1 MTPTSRAADQ
11 PTGAA
16 DAPRAG
22 TAADGASLRALE
34 FASVVEMLAARTA
47 FTPSRELAEATVP
60 VADERHVELLQE
72 QTDEA
77 LRLLDEQAQ
86 ASIGGARD
94 VRGPI
99 DRARRG
105 GRLSAQELLDLAET
119 LHATA
124 LFAARLAAWRG
135 RHLAG
140 IRDLLDDAPTLR
152 ERIERSVD
160 EAGEILDTASGEL
173 AAIRKRMRMAQD
185 RVRERLN
192 TMLRSAELAGVIGE
206 AIVTLRAGRYVI
218 PVRAEAKGRLKGIVH
233 DQSASG
239 ATLFVEPL
247 SVVELNNTWTQAM
260 LDQERE
266 VDRILE
272 ELSRMVEASGDA
284 LGASLDA
291 LARADLWLARARLAG
306 DQNAVRPA
314 LSEDAVELLSARHPL
329 LGAGA
334 VPIDLRLGE
343 RFGYRAMV
351 ITGPNTGGKT
361 VSLKTLGLL
370 ALMHQAGLR
379 VPAAQGARLPVFRR
393 VMADIGDEQSIAQ
406 SLSTFSS
413 HLVNVVRFVEAA
425 GQGTLVLLDEVGAGT
440 DPTEGSAL
448 AMAIVERLLAAGA
461 VVAATTHYAELKT
474 FATEHANVT
483 NASVEFDVAT
493 LRPTYRLTI
502 GLPGKSQAFAI
513 ANRLGL
519 PRDVLDDAE
528 RRLSAEHRSMEETL
542 AAIQRAERARGEEL
556 DRAREERTAAAEE
569 RARARSG
576 VTRARLEAGK
586 VLDEARRAADAMLV
600 RAERDVAELRREVGR
615 LQAGRRGVQRRSE
628 AASALDELERRAAAS
643 RAAVQ
648 REAME
653 RTPNG
658 GSGAVGGLD
667 EGAEPIAARLEP
679 RVGLF
684 GRSRTLGT
692 TGRIVERSGRTGRV
706 TLETEGARVVVPGD
720 DVEVVPEP
728 APASPSRDRAADEL
742 RRRAAARVAPR
753 LDLRGERVE
762 SALEQ
767 LDAYL
772 DEALLA
778 GLDSVAIIHGAGT
791 GALRRAIRD
800 RLAEHPRVRGTRS
813 GRREEGGDGTT
824 VAEL

>member
-1 MTPTSRAADQ
+1 MTRTSRAAD
-11 PTGAA
+11 
-16 DAPRAG
+16 APVARRPAPEAG
-22 TAADGASLRALE
+22 TAADSATLRALE
-34 FASVVEMLAARTA
+34 FGAVVEMLAARTA
-47 FTPSRELAEATVP
+47 FAPSRELAEASLP
-60 VADERHVELLQE
+60 VADARHVALLQE

-77 LRLLDEQAQ
+77 VRLLDEQAQ

-99 DRARRG
+99 ERARRG
-105 GRLSAQELLDLAET
+105 GRLATQELLDLAET
-119 LHATA
+119 LHATT
-124 LFAARLAAWRG
+124 LFAARLVSWRG
-135 RHLAG
+135 RHLG
-140 IRDLLDDAPTLR
+140 EVRDLLDDAPPLR
-152 ERIERSVD
+152 ERIERSID
-160 EAGEILDTASGEL
+160 ESGEILDTASGEL
-173 AAIRKRMRMAQD
+173 AAIRKRMRTAQD

-192 TMLRSAELAGVIGE
+192 AMLRSTELAGVIGE
-206 AIVTLRAGRYVI
+206 AIVTVRAGRYVI

-247 SVVELNNTWTQAM
+247 TVVELNNTWTQAT
-260 LDQERE
+260 LDEARE
-266 VDRILE
+266 VERILD
-272 ELSRMVEASGDA
+272 ELSRAVEASA
-284 LGASLDA
+284 ESLANSLEA

-306 DQNAVRPA
+306 EQDAVRA
-314 LSEDAVELLSARHPL
+314 SVSEDAVELLTARHPL
-329 LGAGA
+329 LGSGA

-370 ALMHQAGLR
+370 ALMNQAGLR
-379 VPAAQGARLPVFRR
+379 VPAADGARLPVFRR

-425 GQGTLVLLDEVGAGT
+425 GPGTLVLLDEVGAGT

-461 VVAATTHYAELKT
+461 MVAATTHYAELKT
-474 FATEHANVT
+474 FATEHGNVT

-513 ANRLGL
+513 ADRLGL
-519 PRDVLDDAE
+519 PRDVLQDAE
-528 RRLSAEHRSMEETL
+528 RRLSAEHRTMEETL
-542 AAIQRAERARGEEL
+542 AAIQVAERARDEEL
-556 DRAREERTAAAEE
+556 DLARKERAAAADDREK
-569 RARARSG
+569 ARTG
-576 VTRARLEAGK
+576 VTRARREAGR
-586 VLDEARRAADAMLV
+586 VLEEARRAADAMLA
-600 RAERDVAELRREVGR
+600 RAERDVSDLRREVGR
-615 LQAGRRGVQRRSE
+615 VHASRESRRTSAAAAGLEQ
-628 AASALDELERRAAAS
+628 LERRAAEARAS
-643 RAAVQ
+643 LE
-648 REAME
+648 REAAPSAAGPADDGE
-653 RTPNG
+653 AGIG
-658 GSGAVGGLD
+658 GTGA
-667 EGAEPIAARLEP
+667 EP

-706 TLETEGARVVVPGD
+706 TLETPGARVVVPGD

-728 APASPSRDRAADEL
+728 AAAPATADRAADEL
-742 RRRAAARVAPR
+742 RRRAAERIAPQ

-762 SALEQ
+762 AALER

-791 GALRRAIRD
+791 GALRRSIRD

-813 GRREEGGDGTT
+813 GRRQEGGDGATI
-824 VAEL
+824 VEL